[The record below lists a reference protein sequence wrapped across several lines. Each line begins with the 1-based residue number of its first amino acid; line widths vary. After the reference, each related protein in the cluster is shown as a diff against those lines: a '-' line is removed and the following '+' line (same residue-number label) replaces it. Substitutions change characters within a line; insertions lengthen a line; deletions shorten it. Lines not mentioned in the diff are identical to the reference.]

1 MGPYLFHLLSGL
13 FTSPSLMADLHCSLD
28 SFLSPGVQIIK
39 STSFIGLASW
49 DIGKQ
54 TVQKN
59 LIVHGTV
66 PPALFDCCPVANHNA
81 SSFHRMGWE
90 SSAAWTVQLPFS
102 LVLGRVLLLWILK
115 GRNVSLSFDGIII
128 PPLPRFVKHFSA
140 FFVKTFYRFDS
151 AERFP
156 FSP

>member
-1 MGPYLFHLLSGL
+1 MGPYLLRHLSVWSLTNMAHHP
-13 FTSPSLMADLHCSLD
+13 FTWMGSE
-28 SFLSPGVQIIK
+28 G
-39 STSFIGLASW
+39 T
-49 DIGKQ
+49 
-54 TVQKN
+54 N
-59 LIVHGTV
+59 LVVHGTV

-128 PPLPRFVKHFSA
+128 PPLPHFVKHFSA
-140 FFVKTFYRFDS
+140 FFVKTFYRFDC